1 MHILSTWSH
10 SLVARE
16 CGKIKIWHQVCVNL
30 WTLVTSTDSIR
41 RSHRMH
47 LFIYRWFNSISSSSA
62 HDAEY
67 TRNIGFRFFIGIFM
81 YGGLLSR
88 NERLNHD
95 FFWHCKFFIFLL
107 DSCYV
112 AHNAKNICNAL
123 NFFWLFI
130 YTFCVLWIE
139 LVVIIFEALDRNDSS
154 KCLFKCLHFRSYG
167 NEKSIFALNIR

>member
-30 WTLVTSTDSIR
+30 WTLVTSTDSIQ

-81 YGGLLSR
+81 YGAFKPKWALKSRLLLTLQVLYFSSR
-88 NERLNHD
+88 LMLCGTQCKEYSQCFELLLAFHLYILRLVNWASGNY
-95 FFWHCKFFIFLL
+95 FWSTRSKRQQQMFI
-107 DSCYV
+107 
-112 AHNAKNICNAL
+112 
-123 NFFWLFI
+123 
-130 YTFCVLWIE
+130 
-139 LVVIIFEALDRNDSS
+139 
-154 KCLFKCLHFRSYG
+154 
-167 NEKSIFALNIR
+167 